1 MKKFVFASVMAL
13 ASLSLVPAPTLRA
26 QDQSGTIQIKDPA
39 EFNAYQ
45 MATTQSDPKAKASA
59 LEDFLTKYPQSSA
72 KAAVLDMLLG
82 TYQQMGDAQK
92 TTDTAKKILQV
103 DPNSLKAIYIAAFNE
118 KNQCAKTSDQAT
130 CDDAGALAQK
140 GLTVPKP
147 AGVADDQWKQQTDA
161 TYPFFHSVLAVV
173 ALVSKKDP
181 KTAVDEYT
189 TELKMY
195 AMPDTTKGQALGD
208 TLQLALAYVK
218 LQLLDAQAAREAQ
231 DKAKATPGDAA
242 LAQAAKAATDKAN
255 GDYLTAAWFFA
266 RTWSYAPANFKTQIQ
281 PQLEYYFKKYH
292 GNTDG
297 LNDLKTQ
304 AAANLFPPADLAT
317 KYTAAKTPEEQIH
330 DLLANTPDPNTLAL
344 ADKETVLSVGS
355 KEDADKLWALLQ
367 GKDTPVP
374 GTVIEANANQVKVAV
389 TQDAKDAKTAD
400 FIVNMKEPIPEKE
413 IPAVGSELKLLKDG
427 GPELDGTYDTYTQV
441 PASATAAASAQ
452 IVLKDG
458 ILQTKKAPARKPAAG
473 RRPAAGGARKKPQ

>member
-45 MATTQSDPKAKASA
+45 MATTQSDPKAKAAA
-59 LEDFLTKYPQSSA
+59 LDDFLKKYPNSVA
-72 KAAVLDMLLG
+72 KRAVLDMMFDA
-82 TYQQMGDAQK
+82 YQQSGDQEK
-92 TTDTAKKILQV
+92 TLEAAKQILQV
-103 DPNSLKAIYIAAFNE
+103 DPNSLKALYFAAYFE
-118 KNQCAKTSDQAT
+118 KAQCAKNSDQAT
-130 CDDAGALAQK
+130 CDDAAAMAQK
-140 GLTVPKP
+140 GLTAQKP
-147 AGVADDQWKQQTDA
+147 AGISDEDWKKQTDA
-161 TYPFFHSVLAVV
+161 TYPFFHSVIAVDDI
-173 ALVSKKDP
+173 VSKKDP
-181 KTAVDEYT
+181 KAAIDEYT

-195 AMPDTTKGQALGD
+195 QVPDTTKGSALGD

-218 LQLLDAQAAREAQ
+218 MQLADAQVARDAQA
-231 DKAKATPGDAA
+231 KAKAAPGDAA
-242 LAQAAKAATDKAN
+242 AAQAAKAATDKAN
-255 GDYLTAAWFFA
+255 QDYLYASWFFA
-266 RTWSYAPANFKTQIQ
+266 RAWSYAPANFKSQIE

-304 AAANLFPPADLAT
+304 AAAALFPPATLSNT
-317 KYTAAKTPEEQIH
+317 FTAAKTPEEQIH
-330 DLLANTPDPNTLAL
+330 DLVANTPDLKTLAL
-344 ADKETVLSVGS
+344 ADKETILSIGS

-367 GKDTPVP
+367 GQDTPVP

-413 IPAVGSELKLLKDG
+413 IPAAGSELKLLKDG
-427 GPELDGTYDTYTQV
+427 GPELDGTYDTYTQI

-473 RRPAAGGARKKPQ
+473 RRPAATTHKKQ